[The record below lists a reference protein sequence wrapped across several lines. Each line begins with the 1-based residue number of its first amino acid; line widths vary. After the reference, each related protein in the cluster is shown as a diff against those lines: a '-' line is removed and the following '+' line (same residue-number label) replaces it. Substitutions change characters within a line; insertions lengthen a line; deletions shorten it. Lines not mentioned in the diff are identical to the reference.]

1 MEFKLMLTL
10 DIDPDTH
17 KVTIV
22 NQEVSKEKIKKYNPK
37 SNNKSCCFHIL

>member
-22 NQEVSKEKIKKYNPK
+22 NQEVSKEKIKKKDLCYSK
-37 SNNKSCCFHIL
+37 AFLT